1 MLEILKF
8 KIVKGPLI
16 NPKRTFLL
24 LILSGTKC
32 RAKSDYGWALRKK
45 ELVKI

>member
-1 MLEILKF
+1 MLEIFKF

-24 LILSGTKC
+24 LILSRVGLKEK
-32 RAKSDYGWALRKK
+32 RASKNLNH
-45 ELVKI
+45 